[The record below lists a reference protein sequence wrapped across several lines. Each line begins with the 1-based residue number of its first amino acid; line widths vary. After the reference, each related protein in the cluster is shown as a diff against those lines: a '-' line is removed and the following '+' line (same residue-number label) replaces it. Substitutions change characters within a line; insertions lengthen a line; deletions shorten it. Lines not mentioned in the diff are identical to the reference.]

1 MRVCVC
7 VEEYNEYELIIRK
20 ASWEEYSS
28 NKKKQEE
35 EKYNCK

>member
-1 MRVCVC
+1 MHARVC
-7 VEEYNEYELIIRK
+7 VEEYNEYELVIRK
-20 ASWEEYSS
+20 ASSEEYSS